1 MTTPVHVSPTFT
13 TYRSQDPSSPESVRS
28 PVHLEGLLSEED
40 YPIPTVREEEMAE
53 GLVAAMSAGMS
64 LQDLFG
70 SSNPTWSE
78 LEEWYRQ
85 QFSKEVVA
93 PPVAPRPRPTR
104 EEKTGT
110 SPKELSL
117 NKPDGFTGEHDKFT
131 AWLLSVRTYLM
142 MNAHVYDTNEKQIGF
157 TLSYMTRG
165 SALAFKENY
174 IEGCI
179 SDGLN
184 LFIAESFAE
193 FVKKLKNVYEVGDI
207 KVTSMLHLANIKQ
220 GNRSLAE
227 YASQFLM
234 LMKRAGIQDGTPM
247 GTFFG
252 KGLATFLSDRIL
264 SLRINPDSV
273 QDWIKI
279 TSSVN
284 AAEATK
290 CIFKGTDTAE
300 DCKNLYY
307 QEHKATTPRKFH
319 DPDTMDID
327 RGKPKMARPLECFG
341 CKGPHMRRDCPK
353 EKGKFDKQRCINEL
367 HLQLSQLED
376 MLDVLDIKSRTGSIC
391 PVPSRQQPSRIGPPR
406 QTSRNSIPLSDSV
419 ISIECSLLTSHR

>member
-1 MTTPVHVSPTFT
+1 MSSVLVTEAPPAVTTPIHVSPTFT
-13 TYRSQDPSSPESVRS
+13 TYRSQDPSSLESARS
-28 PVHLEGLLSEED
+28 PVPIEGLLSEED
-40 YPIPTVREEEMAE
+40 YPIPTVPKEEMAE
-53 GLVAAMSAGMS
+53 GLAAAMSAGMS
-64 LQDLFG
+64 LQDPFG
-70 SSNPTWSE
+70 SSNPTRSE
-78 LEEWYRQ
+78 LEEWYRR

-93 PPVAPRPRPTR
+93 PPAAPRPRPTR

-142 MNAHVYDTNEKQIGF
+142 MNAHVYDTDEKQISF

-184 LFIAESFAE
+184 FFIAELFAA

-207 KVTSMLHLANIKQ
+207 KATSMLHLANIKQ
-220 GNRSLAE
+220 GSRPLAE

-234 LMKRAGIQDGTPM
+234 LMKRTGIEDGTPM

-264 SLRINPDSV
+264 SLGITPDSV
-273 QDWIKI
+273 QDWIKVA
-279 TSSVN
+279 SSVN

-290 CIFKGTDTAE
+290 HMFKGTDTAE
-300 DCKNLYY
+300 DHKNLYY
-307 QEHKATTPRKFH
+307 QEHKAMTPRKFR
-319 DPDTMDID
+319 DPDAMDID
-327 RGKPKMARPLECFG
+327 RGKPKTVRPLECFG

-353 EKGKFDKQRCINEL
+353 EKGKFDKQRRINCYE
-367 HLQLSQLED
+367 HTE
-376 MLDVLDIKSRTGSIC
+376 V
-391 PVPSRQQPSRIGPPR
+391 
-406 QTSRNSIPLSDSV
+406 
-419 ISIECSLLTSHR
+419 HA

>member
-1 MTTPVHVSPTFT
+1 M
-13 TYRSQDPSSPESVRS
+13 QPEGV
-28 PVHLEGLLSEED
+28 LSEED
-40 YPIPTVREEEMAE
+40 YPILTICEEEMAE
-53 GLVAAMSAGMS
+53 GLAAAMSAGMS
-64 LQDLFG
+64 LQDPFG
-70 SSNPTWSE
+70 SSNPTQSE

-85 QFSKEVVA
+85 QFSKEVIA
-93 PPVAPRPRPTR
+93 PPVAPRPRTTR
-104 EEKTGT
+104 EEKTGL

-117 NKPDGFTGEHDKFT
+117 NKPDGFTGEHEKFT

-142 MNAHVYDTNEKQIGF
+142 MNAHVYDTDEKQIGF
-157 TLSYMTRG
+157 TLSYMTGG

-184 LFIAESFAE
+184 FFIAESFAA
-193 FVKKLKNVYEVGDI
+193 FVKKLKNVYEVGDV

-220 GNRSLAE
+220 GSRPLAE

-234 LMKRAGIQDGTPM
+234 LMKRAGIEDGTPM

-264 SLRINPDSV
+264 SLGITPDSV
-273 QDWIKI
+273 QDWIKVA
-279 TSSVN
+279 SSVN

-290 CIFKGTDTAE
+290 RMFKGTDTAE
-300 DCKNLYY
+300 DHKNLYY
-307 QEHKATTPRKFH
+307 QEHKATTPRKFC
-319 DPDTMDID
+319 DPDAMDVD

-353 EKGKFDKQRCINEL
+353 EKGKFDKQRHINEL
-367 HLQLSQLED
+367 RSQLSQLED
-376 MLDVLDIKSRTGSIC
+376 TLDI
-391 PVPSRQQPSRIGPPR
+391 PVESSVE
-406 QTSRNSIPLSDSV
+406 PLSQGF
-419 ISIECSLLTSHR
+419 